1 MDTIPSSITVN
12 LRTSNSSASIY
23 HKSIRVVFMIFLV
36 FIAYLCNSMWA
47 NDSIQNTMNTM
58 DTMDTKTSITTT
70 INEPLP
76 EPVPDILE
84 QYYIHHDYGSLT
96 EATDNLFN
104 GPLLRTISQN

>member
-12 LRTSNSSASIY
+12 LRTSNPSSTSIY
-23 HKSIRVVFMIFLV
+23 QKSIRVVFMVFLV

-47 NDSIQNTMNTM
+47 NGSTQTTKPIKTTMTTMN
-58 DTMDTKTSITTT
+58 
-70 INEPLP
+70 EPVP
-76 EPVPDILE
+76 EPVPSILK

>member
-1 MDTIPSSITVN
+1 
-12 LRTSNSSASIY
+12 
-23 HKSIRVVFMIFLV
+23 
-36 FIAYLCNSMWA
+36 MWA
-47 NDSIQNTMNTM
+47 NDSTQNTMTTTNTKTTTNTMNT
-58 DTMDTKTSITTT
+58 T
-70 INEPLP
+70 NEPLP

>member
-1 MDTIPSSITVN
+1 
-12 LRTSNSSASIY
+12 
-23 HKSIRVVFMIFLV
+23 MIFLV

-47 NDSIQNTMNTM
+47 NDSTQNTMTTTNTKTTTNTMNT
-58 DTMDTKTSITTT
+58 T
-70 INEPLP
+70 NEPLP

>member
-12 LRTSNSSASIY
+12 LRTTSNPLTSIY
-23 HKSIRVVFMIFLV
+23 QKSIRVIFMVFLV

-47 NDSIQNTMNTM
+47 HGSIQTTETIKTTMNTM
-58 DTMDTKTSITTT
+58 
-70 INEPLP
+70 NEPVS

-104 GPLLRTISQN
+104 GPLLRTITQN

>member
-12 LRTSNSSASIY
+12 LRTSNPLTSIY
-23 HKSIRVVFMIFLV
+23 QKSIRVIFMVFLV

-47 NDSIQNTMNTM
+47 HDSNGSIQTTETINTTM
-58 DTMDTKTSITTT
+58 TTT
-70 INEPLP
+70 NEPVS

-104 GPLLRTISQN
+104 GPLLRTITQN

>member
-12 LRTSNSSASIY
+12 LRTSNPLTSIY
-23 HKSIRVVFMIFLV
+23 HKSIRVIFMIFLV

-47 NDSIQNTMNTM
+47 NDSTQNTMTTTN
-58 DTMDTKTSITTT
+58 TKTTT
-70 INEPLP
+70 NEPLP
-76 EPVPDILE
+76 EPLPDILE